1 MGVGLAV
8 WSTPD
13 PQDRVRVG
21 RGEDGADGVRIRPG
35 CAILAT
41 VLSLNTVRVPVT
53 LSIDRRRSRPP
64 LQCGRRPIA
73 IDAGETWGT

>member
-1 MGVGLAV
+1 VGVGLAV

-41 VLSLNTVRVPVT
+41 VLSLN
-53 LSIDRRRSRPP
+53 SASR
-64 LQCGRRPIA
+64 
-73 IDAGETWGT
+73 